1 MYPYPVVSKEIIE
14 REEIFII
21 SNGSCQAS
29 AYLLM
34 EDSLV
39 AEIKKEEKYHV
50 DLSRLKASPQWAGY
64 SRYFRIGDI
73 GVSLVYDTEKWKNVN
88 SPSTPFWVIF
98 GNVND
103 NWRLDDDFKKALLKI
118 ETEKRMASILP
129 CLPHAL
135 FLKVK
140 SSVK

>member
-21 SNGSCQAS
+21 SNGSRQAS
-29 AYLLM
+29 TYLSM

-88 SPSTPFWVIF
+88 SPSTPFWVKF

-103 NWRLDDDFKKALLKI
+103 NWHLDDDFKKALLKI
-118 ETEKRMASILP
+118 ETEKGWRIYCPVCPML
-129 CLPHAL
+129 C
-135 FLKVK
+135 F
-140 SSVK
+140 